1 MQTITVGATLESF
14 QAQGRRHEEP
24 PFMPARQSPTVRR
37 RRLGAELRRLR
48 EEAGLT
54 IERVAATLEC
64 SESKV
69 SRIETGQVGAM
80 PRDVRDML
88 DLYRVGAEQRETLIQ
103 IARDA
108 RQKGWWHAYT
118 DVPVVPGYIGLEVSA
133 AAIDT
138 FGAMLVPGLLQTAEY
153 AREVLVTLRPDLP
166 AEQIERRVELR
177 MARQSILAGDQPP
190 ALRAVLDEALLRR
203 PVGGRAAMRR
213 QLHHLGQA
221 AERPAISLQVLP
233 LEVGAHP
240 GMDGAFTVFR
250 FPQPSDPEVVH
261 LEHTTGDLYLETAEE
276 TARYAAAFEELC
288 GAALGPDESA
298 ALLSS
303 VARKL

>member
-1 MQTITVGATLESF
+1 MT
-14 QAQGRRHEEP
+14 
-24 PFMPARQSPTVRR
+24 ARQSPTVRR

-88 DLYRVGAEQRETLIQ
+88 DLYKVGPEQREALIQ

-118 DVPVVPGYIGLEVSA
+118 DVPVVPGYVGLEVSA

-138 FGAMLVPGLLQTAEY
+138 FGALLVPGLLQTAEY
-153 AREVLVTLRPDLP
+153 ARTVLEALLPDLR

-177 MARQSILAGDQPP
+177 MARQSILNGEHPP
-190 ALRAVLDEALLRR
+190 TLRAILDEALLRR
-203 PVGGRAAMRR
+203 PVGGRAAIRR
-213 QLHHLGQA
+213 QLHHLAEA
-221 AERPAISLQVLP
+221 AARPNVRLQVLP
-233 LEVGAHP
+233 FGVGAHP

-250 FPQPSDPEVVH
+250 FPSPTDPEVVH

-276 TARYAAAFEELC
+276 TARYAAAFEKLSA
-288 GAALGPDESA
+288 AALEPDESA
-298 ALLSS
+298 ALIASS
-303 VARKL
+303 ARKL

>member
-1 MQTITVGATLESF
+1 MT
-14 QAQGRRHEEP
+14 
-24 PFMPARQSPTVRR
+24 ARQSPTVRR

-88 DLYRVGAEQRETLIQ
+88 DLYGVVPEQRDALIQ

-133 AAIDT
+133 SAIDT
-138 FGAMLVPGLLQTAEY
+138 FGALLVPGLLQTADY
-153 AREVLVTLRPDLP
+153 ARTVLLTLRPDLP

-177 MARQSILAGDQPP
+177 MARQSILAGEHPP
-190 ALRAVLDEALLRR
+190 TLRAVLDEAVLRR
-203 PVGGRAAMRR
+203 PVGGRAAIRR
-213 QLHHLGQA
+213 QLHHL
-221 AERPAISLQVLP
+221 AETGARPNVRLQVVP
-233 LEVGAHP
+233 FGAGAHP

-250 FPQPSDPEVVH
+250 FPKPTDPEVVH

-276 TARYAAAFEELC
+276 TARYAAAFDELSA
-288 GAALGPDESA
+288 AALEPDESA
-298 ALLSS
+298 SLVAAS
-303 VARKL
+303 ARKL

>member
-1 MQTITVGATLESF
+1 
-14 QAQGRRHEEP
+14 
-24 PFMPARQSPTVRR
+24 MPARQSPTVRR

-88 DLYRVGAEQRETLIQ
+88 DLYKVGPEQREALIQ

-153 AREVLVTLRPDLP
+153 AREVLLALRPDLP

-190 ALRAVLDEALLRR
+190 RLRAVLDEALLRR

-213 QLHHLGQA
+213 QLHHLGTA
-221 AERPAISLQVLP
+221 AERPDITLQVLP
-233 LEVGAHP
+233 LDVGAHA

-288 GAALGPDESA
+288 NVALGPEDSA
-298 ALLSS
+298 AL
-303 VARKL
+303 VAAAAREL

>member
-1 MQTITVGATLESF
+1 
-14 QAQGRRHEEP
+14 
-24 PFMPARQSPTVRR
+24 
-37 RRLGAELRRLR
+37 
-48 EEAGLT
+48 
-54 IERVAATLEC
+54 
-64 SESKV
+64 
-69 SRIETGQVGAM
+69 M

-88 DLYRVGAEQRETLIQ
+88 DLYKVGPEQREALIQ

-153 AREVLVTLRPDLP
+153 AREVLLALRPDLP

-190 ALRAVLDEALLRR
+190 RLRAVLDEAMLRR
-203 PVGGRAAMRR
+203 PVGGPAAMRR
-213 QLHHLGQA
+213 QLQHLGRA
-221 AERPAISLQVLP
+221 AERPGITLQVLP
-233 LEVGAHP
+233 LRVGAHP

-250 FPQPSDPEVVH
+250 FSQPSDPEVVH

-288 GAALGPDESA
+288 DVALGPEESA
-298 ALLSS
+298 AL
-303 VARKL
+303 VASAAREL

>member
-1 MQTITVGATLESF
+1 
-14 QAQGRRHEEP
+14 
-24 PFMPARQSPTVRR
+24 MPARQSPTVRR

-88 DLYRVGAEQRETLIQ
+88 DLYKVGPEQREALIQ
-103 IARDA
+103 IAREA

-153 AREVLVTLRPDLP
+153 AREVLLALRPDLP

-190 ALRAVLDEALLRR
+190 RLRAVLDEAMLRR

-213 QLHHLGQA
+213 QLDHLGRA
-221 AERPAISLQVLP
+221 AERPGITLQVLP
-233 LEVGAHP
+233 LDVGAHP

-261 LEHTTGDLYLETAEE
+261 LEHTTGDLYLETADE
-276 TARYAAAFEELC
+276 TARYAAAFEELRDV
-288 GAALGPDESA
+288 ALGPEESA
-298 ALLSS
+298 AL
-303 VARKL
+303 VAAAARQQ

>member
-1 MQTITVGATLESF
+1 MT
-14 QAQGRRHEEP
+14 
-24 PFMPARQSPTVRR
+24 ARPSPTVRR

-88 DLYRVGAEQRETLIQ
+88 DLYKVGPEQREALIQ

-118 DVPVVPGYIGLEVSA
+118 DVPLVPGYVGLEVSA

-138 FGAMLVPGLLQTAEY
+138 FGALLVPGLLQTPEY
-153 AREVLVTLRPDLP
+153 ARTVLEALLPDLP

-177 MARQSILAGDQPP
+177 MARQSILNGEHPP
-190 ALRAVLDEALLRR
+190 TLRAILDEALLRR
-203 PVGGRAAMRR
+203 PVGGRAAIRR
-213 QLHHLGQA
+213 QLHHLAEA
-221 AERPAISLQVLP
+221 AARPTVRLQVLP
-233 LEVGAHP
+233 FGVGAHP

-250 FPQPSDPEVVH
+250 FAKPTDPEVVH
-261 LEHTTGDLYLETAEE
+261 LEHTTGDLYLEAAEE
-276 TARYAAAFEELC
+276 TVRYATAFEKLSA
-288 GAALGPDESA
+288 AALKPDESA
-298 ALLSS
+298 ALIASS
-303 VARKL
+303 ARKL

>member
-1 MQTITVGATLESF
+1 LQTVAAATTLESPEHRDG
-14 QAQGRRHEEP
+14 QGRGSAA
-24 PFMPARQSPTVRR
+24 MTARQSPTVRR

-48 EEAGLT
+48 EAAGLT
-54 IERVAATLEC
+54 IERVAATLEF

-88 DLYRVGAEQRETLIQ
+88 DLYRVGPEQRDALIQ
-103 IARDA
+103 LARDA

-133 AAIDT
+133 SAIDT
-138 FGAMLVPGLLQTAEY
+138 FGALLVPGLLQTAEY
-153 AREVLVTLRPDLP
+153 ARTVLLTLRPDLP

-177 MARQSILAGDQPP
+177 MHRQSILAGDDPP
-190 ALRAVLDEALLRR
+190 TLRVVLDEALLRR

-213 QLHHLGQA
+213 QLHHL
-221 AERPAISLQVLP
+221 AEAVARPNVGLQVLP
-233 LEVGAHP
+233 LGVGAHP

-250 FPQPSDPEVVH
+250 FPKPTDPEVVH

-276 TARYAAAFEELC
+276 TARYAAAFDELS
-288 GAALGPDESA
+288 GAALEPDESA
-298 ALLSS
+298 ALLASS
-303 VARKL
+303 ARKL

>member
-1 MQTITVGATLESF
+1 MT
-14 QAQGRRHEEP
+14 
-24 PFMPARQSPTVRR
+24 ARQSPTVRR

-88 DLYRVGAEQRETLIQ
+88 DLYKVGPEQREALIQ

-118 DVPVVPGYIGLEVSA
+118 DVPVVPGYVGLEVSA

-138 FGAMLVPGLLQTAEY
+138 FGALLVPGLLQTPEY
-153 AREVLVTLRPDLP
+153 ARTVLEALLPDLS
-166 AEQIERRVELR
+166 AEQIRRRVELR
-177 MARQSILAGDQPP
+177 MARQSILNGEHPP
-190 ALRAVLDEALLRR
+190 TLRAILDEALLRR
-203 PVGGRAAMRR
+203 PVGGHPPAAPPPRR
-213 QLHHLGQA
+213 G
-221 AERPAISLQVLP
+221 
-233 LEVGAHP
+233 G
-240 GMDGAFTVFR
+240 
-250 FPQPSDPEVVH
+250 
-261 LEHTTGDLYLETAEE
+261 
-276 TARYAAAFEELC
+276 
-288 GAALGPDESA
+288 GAAQRQAPGTAVRRRRPPGHGRRLHRVPVPLTDRSRGRAPRAHHRRPVPGDRRGDGPLRRGLRE
-298 ALLSS
+298 ALRRGAGSGRIGGADRLIGAETVTTMSQQTMPIS
-303 VARKL
+303 H